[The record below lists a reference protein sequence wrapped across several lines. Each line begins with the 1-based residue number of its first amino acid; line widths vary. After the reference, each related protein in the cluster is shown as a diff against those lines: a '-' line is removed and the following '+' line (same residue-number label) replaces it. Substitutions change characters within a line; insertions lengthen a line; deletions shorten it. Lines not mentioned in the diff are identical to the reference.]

1 LAYEGWLRLSLQ
13 TPGIEKKFPMI
24 TDNDGFTGKV
34 NYINSTHDEPLNNMP
49 DFDKH
54 RLNDF
59 WTKDPLVTKPDAFY
73 FRITK

>member
-1 LAYEGWLRLSLQ
+1 
-13 TPGIEKKFPMI
+13 MV
-24 TDNDGFTGKV
+24 TDNEGMTGKV
-34 NYINSTHDEPLNNMP
+34 NYINSTHEEPLNMMP

-59 WTKDPLVTKPDAFY
+59 WGKDAEVTKPDAFY

>member
-1 LAYEGWLRLSLQ
+1 
-13 TPGIEKKFPMI
+13 MV
-24 TDNDGFTGKV
+24 TDNEGMTGKV